1 MQIFF
6 DYLIDCKLTYS
17 HLKFNLSSPFFI
29 DYLKS
34 IAISATLFNIILF
47 SKGPNHLLAHLKT
60 SSKSIIFASL
70 YSPYYISRKVEK
82 ELALQRILK

>member
-1 MQIFF
+1 MLNFI

-17 HLKFNLSSPFFI
+17 HLEFNLNSPFFV

-34 IAISATLFNIILF
+34 IVISATLFNIILF
-47 SKGPNHLLAHLKT
+47 SKGPNHLLAYVKI

-70 YSPYYISRKVEK
+70 YSPNYISRKVEK
-82 ELALQRILK
+82 ELALQRI